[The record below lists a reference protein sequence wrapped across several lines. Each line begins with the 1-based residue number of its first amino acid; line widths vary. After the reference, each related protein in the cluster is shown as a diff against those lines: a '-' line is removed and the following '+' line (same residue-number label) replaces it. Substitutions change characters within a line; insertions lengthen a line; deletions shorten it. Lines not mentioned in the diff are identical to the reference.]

1 MTQQFYFVFTQEKWK
16 HVLKKAYTKVFI
28 AALFRTAENLE
39 QPKCS
44 LREEGLTLNVA
55 SLYNEKKL
63 SNTKEWTTDTYT
75 ITDDFKK
82 HHAEKDP
89 YSEQHR
95 VYGSI
100 YMKFKN
106 RQK

>member
-1 MTQQFYFVFTQEKWK
+1 MTQQCHYVFTQERWK
-16 HVLKKAYTKVFI
+16 HVLKTYTKMFT
-28 AALFRTAENLE
+28 AALFTTAENLE

-44 LREEGLTLNVA
+44 SGEGLTLTVA
-55 SLYNEKKL
+55 CLYNARKL
-63 SNTKEWTTDTYT
+63 SNTKEWTTDTCN

-82 HHAEKDP
+82 YHAEKDP
-89 YSEQHR
+89 YIEQHR